1 MANASQATPAATGQ
15 KTIITKYMWLV
26 LITTMLGWGL
36 DATDGTLYSMV
47 VQPAMKELLGAS
59 ATPAQIGY
67 YGGLNIAMYLVG
79 WAVGGIA
86 FGILAD
92 YFGRVRILSIG
103 ILWFAVFTALTG
115 FATVWWHIGVLRFLT
130 GLGSGVE
137 SILGANLI
145 SETWN
150 NKYRPKAVSF
160 MMSAYAL
167 GAFLAAFI
175 YRIVGPYGW
184 RYVFFVGILPSL
196 VVLVIRRHIHEPE
209 AFEKVRQRRKQLK
222 LTGQR
227 SEDDK
232 KFLEFTLLSILR
244 GKYLKFTCVCMAMS
258 VCALIGTW
266 AIGGWIPSIIKEVL
280 QAQGIAPSKH
290 LALVAYSSM
299 VYSIG
304 GWVGYVTW
312 GFITERIG
320 RKPTFAIN
328 LLGSLV
334 LSPILFLYVRNQIM
348 FLCGLFIIGFTFFG
362 YFGGMAVYVPEL
374 YPPRMRATAL
384 SFVNGSA
391 RVLTAFGPFVT
402 GMLVAPFGSFAKA
415 AAAISS
421 IYLIGAIA
429 LIFAKETRGLPLP
442 ED

>member
-1 MANASQATPAATGQ
+1 MADASQVIPAITEE
-15 KTIITKYMWLV
+15 KTVITKYMWLV

-47 VQPAMKELLGAS
+47 VQPAMKELLGAA

-115 FATVWWHIGVLRFLT
+115 FATQWWHIGVLRFLT

-184 RYVFFVGILPSL
+184 ASIFTSRKHSKRYGKDGSN
-196 VVLVIRRHIHEPE
+196 
-209 AFEKVRQRRKQLK
+209 
-222 LTGQR
+222 
-227 SEDDK
+227 
-232 KFLEFTLLSILR
+232 LS
-244 GKYLKFTCVCMAMS
+244 
-258 VCALIGTW
+258 
-266 AIGGWIPSIIKEVL
+266 
-280 QAQGIAPSKH
+280 
-290 LALVAYSSM
+290 
-299 VYSIG
+299 
-304 GWVGYVTW
+304 
-312 GFITERIG
+312 
-320 RKPTFAIN
+320 
-328 LLGSLV
+328 
-334 LSPILFLYVRNQIM
+334 
-348 FLCGLFIIGFTFFG
+348 
-362 YFGGMAVYVPEL
+362 
-374 YPPRMRATAL
+374 
-384 SFVNGSA
+384 
-391 RVLTAFGPFVT
+391 
-402 GMLVAPFGSFAKA
+402 
-415 AAAISS
+415 
-421 IYLIGAIA
+421 
-429 LIFAKETRGLPLP
+429 
-442 ED
+442 